1 MEEKFLR
8 ILQDACAFA
17 EEITGESKIN
27 ALSIDSLSFVEALVR
42 IEEEF
47 GIEFDIDEA
56 AELYSSTVGEFLRL
70 TKEKANGGL

>member
-1 MEEKFLR
+1 MHALSRKKLR
-8 ILQDACAFA
+8 
-17 EEITGESKIN
+17 GESKIN

-42 IEEEF
+42 IEEESESNS
-47 GIEFDIDEA
+47 ISTKA